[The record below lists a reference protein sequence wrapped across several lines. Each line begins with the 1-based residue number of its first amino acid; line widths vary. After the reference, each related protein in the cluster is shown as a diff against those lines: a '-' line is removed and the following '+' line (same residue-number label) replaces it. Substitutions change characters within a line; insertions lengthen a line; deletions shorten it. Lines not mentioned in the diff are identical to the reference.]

1 MHFLTSRRILRNT
14 VLAAFGASALA
25 LGATRFAP
33 PAYADDFNRFH
44 DHDGGH
50 VFLNFGFFGPPAP
63 VYYPP
68 PPPAYYYPPPVV
80 YAPPPV
86 VYAPPPPAVYAPP
99 PPRAYQQPPSGASVQ
114 AQPSCSSG
122 QWRQG
127 DGSVVNGTACQ
138 QPDGTWRL
146 TN

>member
-1 MHFLTSRRILRNT
+1 MRFLTARKVFRCT

-25 LGATRFAP
+25 LGAVHFVP
-33 PAYADDFNRFH
+33 PAFADEFHRFH
-44 DHDGGH
+44 DHDGGR
-50 VFLNFGFFGPPAP
+50 VFLDFGFFGPPAP

-80 YAPPPV
+80 YAPPPPPV
-86 VYAPPPPAVYAPP
+86 VYAPAPAAPVQALPPA
-99 PPRAYQQPPSGASVQ
+99 ASVQ

-127 DGSVVNGTACQ
+127 DGSIVNGTACL